1 MRTVKHFENV
11 DDDWGVKTK
20 EIPTHSLSLS
30 PKGDHGKIL
39 AIFEN
44 EVLLVLLHF

>member
-20 EIPTHSLSLS
+20 EIPTRSLS
-30 PKGDHGKIL
+30 PKGDYGKIL

-44 EVLLVLLHF
+44 